1 MEPTSPIE
9 RKAWFTRTFAFD
21 LEPWMMPNVVERLR
35 GTPARLEERIAGL
48 PREVLTRPPAA
59 GKWSI
64 QQNAGHLLDLEALWS
79 ARLDET
85 LAGAAALTAADVT
98 NKKTHEARHDDQVA
112 ASILRRFRED
122 RTRWVAQLER
132 LDARQVALA
141 SHHPRL
147 KVPMRVIDQAFFV
160 AEHDDHHLA
169 RISEV
174 LAGFRQR

>member
-1 MEPTSPIE
+1 MSTPSPIE
-9 RKAWFTRTFAFD
+9 RKPWFSRTFAFD

-35 GTPARLEERIAGL
+35 GTAARLEERIAGL
-48 PREVLTRPPAA
+48 PRDVLTRPSGPA
-59 GKWSI
+59 KWTV
-64 QQNAGHLLDLEALWS
+64 QENAGHLLDLESLWS

-85 LAGAAALTAADVT
+85 LAGAPALTAADLT
-98 NKKTHEARHDDQVA
+98 NAKTREARHDEHDV

-122 RTRWVAQLER
+122 RGRWVAKLDS
-132 LDARQVALA
+132 LDAAQVVLA

-169 RISEV
+169 RITEI
-174 LAGFRQR
+174 LAGFR